1 MGELIPLVVAENLP
15 WWLGVPLAQLLLL
28 LGGIA
33 IEKTYV
39 NRVTPFTGAMAVFVH
54 VLVSG
59 ESSIWTGLY
68 LDLGLVLGL
77 FGVWAYAENIVVN
90 RPEFKLLAYFAYA
103 PLTVV
108 LVVLL
113 PSWLLFPALVVGAVV
128 NFKLVE
134 ELEPAKPYY
143 FGHPDEERDDGG
155 ADMGDVIT
163 VVKERVRDLQ
173 ETVEAQREAS

>member
-1 MGELIPLVVAENLP
+1 MIPLVVAENLP
-15 WWLGVPLAQLLLL
+15 WWLAAPLAQLLLL
-28 LGGIA
+28 LAGIA

-68 LDLGLVLGL
+68 LDVGLLLGL
-77 FGVWAYAENIVVN
+77 FGVWAYAENVVVN

-113 PSWLLFPALVVGAVV
+113 PSWLLLPALVVGAVV

-134 ELEPAKPYY
+134 EPAPAKPYY
-143 FGHPDEERDDGG
+143 FGHPEEERDEGG
-155 ADMGDVIT
+155 ADVSDVIT
-163 VVKERVRDLQ
+163 VVKERVQEFQ
-173 ETVEAQREAS
+173 ETVEGREASQ

>member
-1 MGELIPLVVAENLP
+1 MIPLVVVENLP

-68 LDLGLVLGL
+68 LDLGLILGL

-103 PLTVV
+103 PLTVL

-113 PSWLLFPALVVGAVV
+113 PGWLLFPAVVVGAVV
-128 NFKLVE
+128 NFKLIE

-143 FGHPDEERDDGG
+143 FGHPDEERDQGRT
-155 ADMGDVIT
+155 DMDDIVT
-163 VVKERVRDLQ
+163 AVKERVRDLQ
-173 ETVEAQREAS
+173 DTVEARREAS